1 VPLPGDEPLLETEG
15 TTDCWFD
22 EPAPGDRRS
31 WAMPAGHGTYRGLD
45 LALLNPADEDELTLL
60 IEAQHTEFEDALR
73 RDEEMVADGEPFSPR
88 LHITMHQIAAN
99 QLLADD
105 PPETWQAVQRLGAL
119 GYDWH
124 NIMHMI
130 AAVVSDDIYRAMKEN
145 QPFDPGDYARRLNEL
160 PGDWPPPQTL
170 RPH

>member
-1 VPLPGDEPLLETEG
+1 M
-15 TTDCWFD
+15 
-22 EPAPGDRRS
+22 R
-31 WAMPAGHGTYRGLD
+31 
-45 LALLNPADEDELTLL
+45 AD
-60 IEAQHTEFEDALR
+60 
-73 RDEEMVADGEPFSPR
+73 AD
-88 LHITMHQIAAN
+88 
-99 QLLADD
+99 QLLTDD

-160 PGDWPPPQTL
+160 PGEWPPPQTL